1 MPRADFL
8 SDWVS
13 DAACKMGWARWWSLT
28 REVAKEYGVDSAY
41 LGTKGLQVADIVAG
55 AFKRLGTEHDEW

>member
-1 MPRADFL
+1 M
-8 SDWVS
+8 
-13 DAACKMGWARWWSLT
+13 T